1 MILVDVLLANLVV
14 LFNVALLN
22 YECLLQFAGDL
33 IRNLHE
39 VVRDSHEVV
48 PLLVGPNHLIVYVS
62 EGVIFFHF

>member
-48 PLLVGPNHLIVYVS
+48 PLLVGPNHLIVYAS
-62 EGVIFFHF
+62 EGVIFFNF